1 VLLRW
6 LKGGLSISSG
16 VMSRIVSVWLPM
28 WPIERLER
36 RKPGS
41 VPKAEPFALVEKGA
55 HGLRIT
61 AVNSAA
67 AKAGVAVG
75 AALPDVRAA
84 LPTLIVRPSEAVN
97 DAEALLVLARWL
109 GCYGPATNI
118 DGPDGAWI
126 DVTGVPH
133 LFGGETQLCADLA
146 ARFARLGITARI
158 GMAGTLGAAHAL
170 ARFGVGSSKR
180 PWAIAASGDAKTA
193 LHDLPV
199 SSLRLAPEAVRL
211 LTRLGLKRIGQL
223 YGIPRAALA
232 ARFRAAMRKDGRATA
247 DAAAAELL
255 LRLDQ
260 ALGVMREPRPPL
272 LPPPLALSRFAFSEP
287 LLTAEGVEQALER
300 LADDLMEKLAEQGL
314 GARRFRLALY
324 RTDGTVAEAIVGTSR
339 PCRNPIHVRR
349 LMIERL
355 AGLDAGFGI
364 DVVTLEAAHL
374 ASVEDAQIGLE
385 AAGTAGG
392 DDIAALVDRLVNH
405 LGSARVRSWSAQ
417 ASHIPERA
425 EIWRPTMDVHL
436 ETTQEQM
443 PPTTRD
449 GVMLKEAAHGAIL
462 RHLPRR
468 PQVLLAP
475 PEPIAV
481 IAEVPEGAPQ
491 QFIWRRVS
499 RRIVRSEGPE
509 RIAPEWW
516 RHIGSAGSSPGTR
529 DYYRLEDVTG
539 ARYWVFREGLYATE
553 TAGTDDGSAGV
564 STDEAAMTPRW
575 FVHGL
580 FG

>member
-1 VLLRW
+1 
-6 LKGGLSISSG
+6 
-16 VMSRIVSVWLPM
+16 
-28 WPIERLER
+28 
-36 RKPGS
+36 
-41 VPKAEPFALVEKGA
+41 
-55 HGLRIT
+55 
-61 AVNSAA
+61 
-67 AKAGVAVG
+67 
-75 AALPDVRAA
+75 LPDVRAA
-84 LPTLIVRPSEAVN
+84 LPALIVRPAEAVN
-97 DAEALLVLARWL
+97 DAEALLALARWL

-118 DGPDGAWI
+118 DGLDGVWV

-133 LFGGETQLCADLA
+133 LFGGEMRLCADLA
-146 ARFARLGITARI
+146 VRFARLGITARI
-158 GMAGTLGAAHAL
+158 GMADTLGAAHAL
-170 ARFGVGSSKR
+170 ARFGISSSKR

-232 ARFRAAMRKDGRATA
+232 ARFRAEMRKDGRATA
-247 DAAAAELL
+247 DATAAELL

-272 LPPPLALSRFAFSEP
+272 FPPPLALSRFAFSEP

-300 LADDLMEKLAEQGL
+300 LADDLMAKLAEQGL

-339 PCRNPIHVRR
+339 PSRNPVHVRR

-355 AGLDAGFGI
+355 ADLDAGFGI

-385 AAGTAGG
+385 AAGTAGD

-425 EIWRPTMDVHL
+425 EVWRPAMDVHL
-436 ETTQEQM
+436 ETMQEQM
-443 PPTTRD
+443 SPTGG
-449 GVMLKEAAHGAIL
+449 GVLPKEEAHGVIL

-468 PQVLLAP
+468 PPVLLAP
-475 PEPIAV
+475 PEPIVV

-491 QFIWRRVS
+491 QFIWRRVP

-516 RHIGSAGSSPGTR
+516 RHIGSTESSPGTR
-529 DYYRLEDVTG
+529 DYYRLEDATG

-553 TAGTDDGSAGV
+553 DGEIDDADDDAKTDDI
-564 STDEAAMTPRW
+564 AMTPRW
-575 FVHGL
+575 FLHGL